1 MTIFGVFLVFG
12 GVMAFL
18 AGATLVWPGTRLD
31 RIWILNPRA
40 YRELAPFGKAVG
52 IPFLL
57 LSVALAVAAMG
68 WFSRRL
74 WGWRLTVTII
84 ATQVLGDLFNVFR
97 GHVVEGGIGAAIAGA
112 VLLYI
117 LRANVRNIFEVGGL
131 DK

>member
-1 MTIFGVFLVFG
+1 
-12 GVMAFL
+12 MAFL

-112 VLLYI
+112 VLLYL